1 MKVNFNV
8 AFKNFDGK
16 DVTET
21 YQEVVREEVNGV
33 VKDVVKD
40 KVKTQMIYRMVAS
53 ILFVGKECKD
63 VDEKMASFN
72 LSQRIYNAKGAIEVA
87 TEEAALIKKLVA
99 NSLIAGAYAQ
109 VVNLLENGTSKK

>member
-21 YQEVVREEVNGV
+21 YQEVVHEEVNGV
-33 VKDVVKD
+33 VKDVVKER
-40 KVKTQMIYRMVAS
+40 VKTQMIYRMVAS

-63 VDEKMASFN
+63 VDEKMVSFN
-72 LSQRIYNAKGAIEVA
+72 LSQRIYNAKGAIEIT
-87 TEEAALIKKLVA
+87 TEEAALIKNWLR
-99 NSLIAGAYAQ
+99 I
-109 VVNLLENGTSKK
+109 LLLLGLMLRLYIYWKWYIKK